1 MMRNRRQQIQYV
13 VEQNLSLNEGLG
25 SFLMGLGG
33 LYDFIPKAERKAG
46 KGAIGL
52 GVRKF
57 LSSPLSPVSGSLTR
71 AADLAYGKDVKPY
84 GLKGEDPALGEYS
97 GPVSKLV

>member
-1 MMRNRRQQIQYV
+1 MRNRRQQIKSV
-13 VEQNLSLNEGLG
+13 VEQNTALHEGLG

-33 LYDFIPKAERKAG
+33 LYDFIPKRERKLG
-46 KGAIGL
+46 KGAVGL
-52 GVRKF
+52 GVKKF
-57 LSSPLSPVSGSLTR
+57 LSSPLSPVSNSLTR
-71 AADLAYGKDVKPY
+71 ATDLVFGRDVKPY